1 MSIILAILI
10 FGLLIFIHE
19 LGHFLV
25 ARWCGV
31 TIQEFAI
38 GMGPKL
44 LSKRSKKSGIVY
56 SLRLLPIGG
65 FVSMLGENGMEAV
78 QGSSDRAERE
88 KPAENGEKDT
98 FFFNDDTAKERESL
112 PASENADNASAE
124 PAKEPVADPHAYC
137 NQSVWKRILIS
148 VAGPLMNII
157 LGFFL
162 MLVMLVL
169 QQQMG
174 ITSMGTTEIAKFYV
188 SYTAQEEQLGF
199 VNGDYIDTVDGKTV
213 SSYAALFKY
222 VSESSTGTFDVTV
235 NRLNEAGDEILT
247 VELKQVPLSAAFL
260 EDSFT
265 ASLSESSGLCV
276 GDVVTKVNSVS
287 VHTMH
292 ELAYE
297 VMNQGYRPLRLTV
310 LRNGEKT
317 VLENIIVPSYVE
329 QGITFGDIDFVV
341 WGENPNTLNVGTLL
355 KHAWYRSVSTVKMVF
370 DSLFGLASGRYGV
383 EAISGPVGITKTI
396 SDMAQTGLINVLYL
410 VVVITINL
418 GVMNLLPIPAL
429 DGGHL
434 LIYFI
439 EVIRR
444 KPLKQEVEG
453 MINAI
458 GLVLMLALA
467 VFIAVKDV
475 ISLL

>member
-31 TIQEFAI
+31 LIQEFAI
-38 GMGPKL
+38 GMGPKI

-56 SLRLLPIGG
+56 SLRLFPIGG

-78 QGSSDRAERE
+78 QGDSGLHED
-88 KPAENGEKDT
+88 KQTENGGKDT
-98 FFFNDDTAKERESL
+98 FFLNDSSADAEKEDQAEDYKNAAEAPIDTELAAR
-112 PASENADNASAE
+112 AF
-124 PAKEPVADPHAYC
+124 C

-157 LGFFL
+157 LGFVL
-162 MLVMLVL
+162 MLVMLL
-169 QQQMG
+169 IQQQSG
-174 ITSMGTTEIAKFYV
+174 VNAMGTTEIAKFHI

-199 VNGDYIDTVDGKTV
+199 LPGDYIDSVDGKMV
-213 SSYAALFKY
+213 SSYASLVKY
-222 VSESSTGTFDVTV
+222 VSESQTGIFDVTV
-235 NRLNEAGDEILT
+235 NRLNEDGSEILD
-247 VELKQVPLSAAFL
+247 VELKQIPLSVTLL
-260 EDSFT
+260 ESSFT

-276 GDVVTKVNSVS
+276 GDVVTKVNSTP

-297 VMNQGYRPLRLTV
+297 VMNQGYRPLTLTV
-310 LRNGEKT
+310 MRNGEKT

-341 WGENPNTLNVGTLL
+341 WAENPDGMNIGTLL
-355 KHAWYRSVSTVKMVF
+355 KHSWYRSLSTVKMVF
-370 DSLFGLASGRYGV
+370 DSLFGLASGRFGV

-396 SDMAQTGLINVLYL
+396 SDMAQTGFINVLYL
-410 VVVITINL
+410 VVVISINL

-453 MINAI
+453 IINVI
-458 GLVLMLALA
+458 GLVVMLALA
-467 VFIAVKDV
+467 VFIAIKDV

>member
-31 TIQEFAI
+31 MIQEFAI
-38 GMGPKL
+38 GMGPKV

-56 SLRLLPIGG
+56 SLRLFPIGG

-78 QGSSDRAERE
+78 QGDSGLHEE
-88 KPAENGEKDT
+88 KPTAEGEKDT
-98 FFFNDDTAKERESL
+98 FFFNDSEKEEENDNLSETDEAPSESTL
-112 PASENADNASAE
+112 DSELAA
-124 PAKEPVADPHAYC
+124 HAFC

-157 LGFFL
+157 LGFVL
-162 MLVMLVL
+162 MLVMLLV

-174 ITSMGTTEIAKFYV
+174 VNSMGTTEIAKFHV

-199 VNGDYIDTVDGKTV
+199 LPGDYIDSIDGKMV
-213 SSYAALFKY
+213 SSYASLVKY
-222 VSESSTGTFDVTV
+222 VSESQTGTFDVVV
-235 NRLNEAGDEILT
+235 NRLNEDGSEILD
-247 VELKQVPLSAAFL
+247 VELKQIPLSVALL
-260 EDSFT
+260 ESSFT
-265 ASLSESSGLCV
+265 ASLSEGSGLCV
-276 GDVVTKVNSVS
+276 GDVVKKVNSTS

-297 VMNQGYRPLRLTV
+297 VMNQGYRPLTLTV
-310 LRNGEKT
+310 LRNGEKK

-341 WGENPNTLNVGTLL
+341 WGENPDEMNIGTLL
-355 KHAWYRSVSTVKMVF
+355 KHSWYRSVSTVKMVF
-370 DSLFGLASGRYGV
+370 DSLFGLASGRFGV

-396 SDMAQTGLINVLYL
+396 SDMAQTGLSNVLYL
-410 VVVITINL
+410 VVVISINL

-434 LIYFI
+434 LLYFI

-453 MINAI
+453 IINVI

-467 VFIAVKDV
+467 VFIAIKDV

>member
-38 GMGPKL
+38 GMGPKVI
-44 LSKRSKKSGIVY
+44 SKRSKKSGIVY
-56 SLRLLPIGG
+56 SLRLFPIGG

-78 QGSSDRAERE
+78 QGDSGLRE
-88 KPAENGEKDT
+88 KGKATNDGERDT
-98 FFFNDDTAKERESL
+98 FFFNDEAEREQGVL
-112 PASENADNASAE
+112 APADSDTPSAAPAAETAS
-124 PAKEPVADPHAYC
+124 DPHAYC

-157 LGFFL
+157 LGFVL
-162 MLVMLVL
+162 MLVMLLL

-213 SSYAALFKY
+213 SSYAALLKY
-222 VSESSTGTFDVTV
+222 VSESQTGTFDVTV

-247 VELKQVPLSAAFL
+247 VELRQIPLSAAFL
-260 EDSFT
+260 EASFT

-317 VLENIIVPSYVE
+317 VLENVIVPSYVE

-341 WGENPNTLNVGTLL
+341 WGENPNEINPGTLL

-396 SDMAQTGLINVLYL
+396 SDMAQTGWINVLYL

-453 MINAI
+453 IINAV

-467 VFIAVKDV
+467 VFVAIKDV